1 MDAVEVMGYVASAMS
16 IASGLPQA
24 VKTFRTKSA
33 ADLALATLLLQ
44 ILAHLLWIIYAIE
57 YRLWPVLAP
66 NLCSFAVVLTI
77 TGLKLSYDRRVRL
90 EKP

>member
-1 MDAVEVMGYVASAMS
+1 MGAIEIMGYLASILS

-44 ILAHLLWIIYAIE
+44 VAAHLLWIIYAIE
-57 YRLWPVLAP
+57 FRLWPVLAP

-77 TGLKLSYDRRVRL
+77 SGLKLSYDRRIRAG
-90 EKP
+90 KP